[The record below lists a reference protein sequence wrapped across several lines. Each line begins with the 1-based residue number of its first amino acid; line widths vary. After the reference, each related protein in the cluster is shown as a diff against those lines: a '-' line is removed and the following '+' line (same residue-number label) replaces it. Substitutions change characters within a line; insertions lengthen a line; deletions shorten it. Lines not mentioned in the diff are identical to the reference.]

1 MLSGGY
7 NLYKGKVFPR
17 LALKVNYLAYFIQN
31 NRTNVQRNRSPLKK
45 LDKIFK
51 EIYQEGLIPI

>member
-1 MLSGGY
+1 M
-7 NLYKGKVFPR
+7 YKGKVFPR